1 MDSTPA
7 PIPLLGVTLGAPLFG
22 IILSAI
28 LFGILILQSLWYFK
42 KFPDDWWPYRLAVRI
57 AHVFVLPVEL
67 EMYLEQVAFIFV
79 LDTLELAV
87 STHALY
93 FLLIE
98 TRIVGNL
105 LALDQIHVIWSCK
118 LRAVFGTS
126 VKVMVQ
132 AIYALRLWKVR
143 QHLYLS
149 RVVPCFLA
157 FMMVCDVG
165 AGIYLIYGLYSVSM
179 FSDFPAIKN
188 EMIAVISTSTAVD
201 FSILIIMCHYLNRGR
216 AASVFSGTGSMLV
229 ALMRLSLIS
238 GLVTSV
244 CLDATLITF
253 LISPNT
259 LIFVAIDLL
268 KPGLYSNSLLALCV
282 PSAVVGVHEF
292 W

>member
-42 KFPDDWWPYRLAVRI
+42 KFPDDWWPYRLAV
-57 AHVFVLPVEL
+57 
-67 EMYLEQVAFIFV
+67 AFIFV

-105 LALDQIHVIWSCK
+105 LALDQFHVIWSCK

-179 FSDFPAIKN
+179 FSDFPVIKN

-244 CLDATLITF
+244 CLNATLITF
-253 LISPNT
+253 LISPHT

-268 KPGLYSNSLLALCV
+268 KPGLYSNSLLALLNARKELRKKIQDS
-282 PSAVVGVHEF
+282 PF
-292 W
+292 LDI